1 MAYRGGFWV
10 IALSSLLFPTSLYG
24 PELPKVSTILSQSEK
39 KFIWA
44 LITEHLPQRLHA
56 VSLWLDKKG
65 NLPVPS
71 DVHQASPVVQ
81 DPVVNGGPADAGRLQ
96 GGAGM

>member
-1 MAYRGGFWV
+1 MAYRGDFWV
-10 IALSSLLFPTSLYG
+10 LALSSLLFPTSLYS

-39 KFIWA
+39 KSSGT
-44 LITEHLPQRLHA
+44 LITEYLPQRLHA

-65 NLPVPS
+65 DLPVPG
-71 DVHQASPVVQ
+71 DVHQASPVAQ

-96 GGAGM
+96 GGAGV